1 MVIEMT
7 KQEYTFFTVTCE
19 SYIEGQSF
27 EDYKDYIHKWLMLSD
42 WHYTS
47 EQAAEL
53 IEERISFI
61 EESYARKESVSD
73 AAVDV
78 GYCCG

>member
-1 MVIEMT
+1 MNNR
-7 KQEYTFFTVTCE
+7 EYEFFTVTCE
-19 SYIEGQSF
+19 NFIDGQSF
-27 EDYKDYIHKWLMLSD
+27 EDYKAYIHKWLMLSD

-53 IEERISFI
+53 IEERIGFI
-61 EESYARKESVSD
+61 EESYARKEPASD

>member
-1 MVIEMT
+1 MT
-7 KQEYTFFTVTCE
+7 EKEYKFFTVTCE

-27 EDYKDYIHKWLMLSD
+27 EEYKEYIHKWLMLSD

-53 IEERISFI
+53 ITKRLDFI
-61 EESYARKESVSD
+61 EDSYIRKESVSE